1 MWVGRMWR
9 PCRGVGGHVWHW
21 MWAEKEGRLWLELEA
36 TSSEFLLH
44 LVFYAVEKLCQ
55 GKIETLIAHNLT
67 ENF

>member
-1 MWVGRMWR
+1 M
-9 PCRGVGGHVWHW
+9 WHW

-55 GKIETLIAHNLT
+55 GKIETLTAHNLT